1 MTRTAAIAE
10 AHAGLCEVVR
20 EANREV
26 YLLAVDGGAGPDEE
40 LELACACGR
49 RACGEHVLITVEA
62 YLRVHA
68 DPDRSVVFPG
78 HADGS
83 TSAVLERGPVYE
95 VVRAVSAG
103 RTSS

>member
-1 MTRTAAIAE
+1 MTRSAAPAE
-10 AHAGLCEVVR
+10 ARAGLCEVVR

-26 YLLAVDGGAGPDEE
+26 YLLAVDGGASPDEE

-49 RACGEHVLITVEA
+49 PACGEHVLITVED
-62 YLRVHA
+62 YRRVLA
-68 DPDRSVVFPG
+68 DADRFVVAPG
-78 HADGS
+78 HADPR
-83 TSAVLERGPVYE
+83 TAAVLDRGAVYD